1 MEFKDLTPEQ
11 QERAKA
17 CKTQEEFM
25 ELADEL
31 DLDISPEQLQSI
43 SGGWKYEC
51 PRHCW
56 GHTYW

>member
-43 SGGWKYEC
+43 SGGWK
-51 PRHCW
+51 
-56 GHTYW
+56 